1 MSYPKLRGAIR
12 EKFRTQGAFAK
23 AAGIDPS
30 MLSKKLA
37 GKSEWTS
44 GQIQIAVELLEI
56 PVDSISEYFFRD
68 LVASAQPEIR
78 RATWI

>member
-1 MSYPKLRGAIR
+1 MSYPKIRGAIR
-12 EKFRTQGAFAK
+12 EKFGTQGAFAK

-44 GQIQIAVELLEI
+44 GQMQTAVELLEI
-56 PVDSISEYFFRD
+56 PTDRIGEYFFNN
-68 LVASAQPEIR
+68 
-78 RATWI
+78 

>member
-1 MSYPKLRGAIR
+1 MSYPKIRGAIR
-12 EKFRTQGAFAK
+12 EKFGTQGAFAK

-44 GQIQIAVELLEI
+44 GQMQTAVELLEI
-56 PVDSISEYFFRD
+56 PADRIGEYFFNN
-68 LVASAQPEIR
+68 
-78 RATWI
+78 